1 MLRCATHDS
10 LTHTQRLLQMRNSR
24 LPKARDPILRPN
36 MPELDCL
43 RGIACLMVLFFHGF
57 GNHFAGAGLSFPAR
71 WFVAATTFGWT
82 GVNLFFVLSGFLIT
96 GILLDSKD
104 SPRYYS
110 RFYYR
115 RALRILP
122 AYYGILLLVLVLVQ
136 TGTIDRPVSW
146 QFLGA
151 SAIYLANIAPLF
163 GISAQYGVL
172 WSLAVEEHFY
182 LLWPLFIRKLRI
194 QGVTALATAIC
205 LLALGFRI
213 LAFATGHNPLDHYTW
228 LVADGLAMG
237 CLLAI
242 AVRSFRQDRR
252 CLHAIAAAAFLVT
265 GLSYLIDR
273 ALGHAFAGGALH
285 ITSFNSFFLGLLATS
300 LLLGSRFDIRSRAL
314 EFFGEISYG
323 LYLVHLLCF
332 DLYDHFSSRFLP
344 SAENATGH
352 FGLMAFRFG
361 LSATLAVA
369 IAILS
374 RRYFE
379 EPFLRLKDRLPAH
392 STTTPES
399 ELAVSTS

>member
-1 MLRCATHDS
+1 
-10 LTHTQRLLQMRNSR
+10 
-24 LPKARDPILRPN
+24 

-57 GNHFAGAGLSFPAR
+57 GNRFTGTGLSFSAR
-71 WFVAATTFGWT
+71 SFVAATAYGWT

-96 GILLDSKD
+96 GILLDSKE
-104 SPRYYS
+104 SSRYYS

-115 RALRILP
+115 RAVRILP
-122 AYYGILLLVLVLVQ
+122 AYYGILFLVLVLVQ

-182 LLWPLFIRKLRI
+182 LPWPLFIRKLQIR
-194 QGVTALATAIC
+194 GVTVLATTIC
-205 LLALGFRI
+205 LLALGFRVA
-213 LAFATGHNPLDHYTW
+213 AFATGHNPLDHYTW

-242 AVRSFRQDRR
+242 AVRSFRQDRQS
-252 CLHAIAAAAFLVT
+252 LQAIAAAALLVPC
-265 GLSYLIDR
+265 LSYLIDR

-285 ITSFNSFFLGLLATS
+285 ITGFNSFFLGLLAIS
-300 LLLGSRFDIRSRAL
+300 LLLGSRFDIRSQAL
-314 EFFGEISYG
+314 EFFGRISYG

-332 DLYDHFSSRFLP
+332 DLYDHFCSRYFP
-344 SAENATGH
+344 SAENASGH
-352 FGLMAFRFG
+352 FGLMAVRFG
-361 LSATLAVA
+361 LSATLAIA
-369 IAILS
+369 IATLS

-379 EPFLRLKDRLPAH
+379 EPFLRLKDRISADP
-392 STTTPES
+392 TTNQEPE
-399 ELAVSTS
+399 LVVSTS